1 MYYYKFRVYYDAVE
15 EFVRDIEI
23 LSHDSFESL
32 HNIMYSAIGL
42 QGNELASFFICD
54 SKWNKQKEVTL
65 IDMFDENSA
74 ETVPEY
80 DDGDGFST
88 KSNIPK
94 SVMKDAIM
102 KDFITDPHQQI
113 IYEYDFLNP
122 KVFYIEL
129 MKVLPKQDKIEYP
142 RCTYKAKEMPKEV
155 AAINLP
161 NPDDDYMEDFDS
173 DSDDFQDGYNEED
186 HLDLGNIDDYSNEI

>member
-23 LSHDSFESL
+23 LSLDTFEAL

-65 IDMFDENSA
+65 IDMSDDNNV
-74 ETVPEY
+74 ETPPEY
-80 DDGDGFST
+80 DENDDFAT

-94 SVMKDAIM
+94 SVMKDSTL

-122 KVFYIEL
+122 KIFYIEL
-129 MKVLPKQDKIEYP
+129 MKVLPAQDKIEYP
-142 RCTYKAKEMPKEV
+142 RCTYKVKDMPKE
-155 AAINLP
+155 ATPINLP
-161 NPDDDYMEDFDS
+161 NPEDDYIEDFDA
-173 DSDDFQDGYNEED
+173 DDDFQDGYNEED
-186 HLDLGNIDDYSNEI
+186 HLDLGNIEDYSSDM